1 MFGAVLD
8 TCVLWPS
15 LQRDFLLSLAVEN
28 LFRPLWSDAILTELE
43 LHEKRKLIGRGTD
56 PATAHR
62 RACGLVAV
70 MTSAFDDALVRGWEP
85 LEGSFGLPDPDDEHV
100 VAAAV
105 VSNAGALV
113 TENWR
118 DFPASLMPTGLQVV
132 GAAEFAANTCAVDP
146 ARALVAVQKISMRHR
161 DPAQTVDQ
169 VLAILATRY
178 KMHEAVELML
188 AA

>member
-28 LFRPLWSDAILTELE
+28 LYRPLWNDAILAELE
-43 LHEKRKLIGRGTD
+43 LHEERKLIRRGTD

-62 RACGLVAV
+62 RAAGLVAV
-70 MTSAFDDALVRGWEP
+70 MTNAFDDALVRGWEP
-85 LEGSFGLPDPDDEHV
+85 LEGSFGLPDPGDEHV

-105 VSNAGALV
+105 VGSAGALV
-113 TENWR
+113 TENFR
-118 DFPASLMPTGLQVV
+118 DFPASLIPTGLQVV

-146 ARALVAVQKISMRHR
+146 ARALAAIQKISLRRR

-169 VLAILATRY
+169 LLDILATRY
-178 KMHEAVELML
+178 KMHEAVELMV

>member
-1 MFGAVLD
+1 MFSALLD

-28 LFRPLWSDAILTELE
+28 LYRPLWSDTILAELE
-43 LHEKRKLIGRGTD
+43 LHEARKLVDRGQD
-56 PATAHR
+56 PRQAQARATR
-62 RACGLVAV
+62 LVTV
-70 MTSAFDDALVRGWEP
+70 MTDAFDDALVCGWEP

-105 VSNAGALV
+105 VSGAGAIV
-113 TENWR
+113 TENR
-118 DFPASLMPTGLQVV
+118 KHFPTERLPSELQVI

-146 ARALVAVQKISMRHR
+146 TRALVAVHKLSLRHR
-161 DPAQTVDQ
+161 NPARSIDELLA
-169 VLAILATRY
+169 VLASRY

-188 AA
+188 GT

>member
-28 LFRPLWSDAILTELE
+28 FYRPLWNDAILTELE
-43 LHEKRKLIGRGTD
+43 LHEERKLVRRGMD
-56 PATAHR
+56 PQTAQR
-62 RACGLVAV
+62 RASGLIAV
-70 MTSAFDDALVRGWEP
+70 MTRAFDDALVHGWEP

-113 TENWR
+113 TENLR
-118 DFPASLMPTGLQVV
+118 HFPSHSMPRGLHVV

-146 ARALVAVQKISMRHR
+146 VRALAAVRQISSRHR
-161 DPAQTVDQ
+161 DPAQTAEQLLD
-169 VLAILATRY
+169 LLATRY

-188 AA
+188 GA